1 VLAFYYCTNFAG
13 TVTGYSD
20 HIGLNTG
27 VGGSK
32 YISFEPGDAEAMR
45 ITAAGNVGIG
55 TTSPTINGGGLHVY
69 GSGQKGIRI
78 SGNSSNSYSVE
89 IGCDATKMSY
99 IQTVGTADRG
109 LQLYTGNAS
118 TIVMT
123 LTGSNVGIG
132 TTSPSNKLTIN
143 NNSDQLRLETSSGP
157 TSYYSVISAMY
168 DSSHPFGIYVANNSL
183 GTAEYMGVYAD
194 GGGFNNR
201 VSFPTGNVGI
211 GTTNPGGK
219 LHVVGSSYISASAN
233 TTNVKFEGGGG
244 NGLAFGTI
252 DSTSTY
258 ASWIQSGYVLSFS
271 TATYNLL
278 LQPLGGN
285 VIVGKSAGYGVGEVN
300 TLQLKSLLVF
310 GSDNTGSASNRNWN
324 IGTNGSAAGNM
335 DWTVGSTNTGWPNFA
350 YRLQLTSSG
359 SLNNTTGTYGTIS
372 DLRLKENISDARNYL
387 DDLLKLRVVKY
398 SLKEESSDFA
408 TKIGF
413 IAQEVEQVFPNL
425 VDQSDISYDGGDGIR
440 SVKTSILIPM
450 LLKSIQEL
458 SANVKTLEAKVQIL
472 ESK

>member
-1 VLAFYYCTNFAG
+1 MGILNEYVSTYVTRTKFGRWGTTSNLELYYDIAG
-13 TVTGYSD
+13 T
-20 HIGLNTG
+20 
-27 VGGSK
+27 
-32 YISFEPGDAEAMR
+32 EEAR
-45 ITAAGNVGIG
+45 ITRNYSTAVLKFNRDVTTDMIIDGNGNVGIG
-55 TTSPTINGGGLHVY
+55 TTS
-69 GSGQKGIRI
+69 
-78 SGNSSNSYSVE
+78 
-89 IGCDATKMSY
+89 
-99 IQTVGTADRG
+99 TA
-109 LQLYTGNAS
+109 
-118 TIVMT
+118 V
-123 LTGSNVGIG
+123 
-132 TTSPSNKLTIN
+132 
-143 NNSDQLRLETSSGP
+143 
-157 TSYYSVISAMY
+157 
-168 DSSHPFGIYVANNSL
+168 
-183 GTAEYMGVYAD
+183 
-194 GGGFNNR
+194 
-201 VSFPTGNVGI
+201 
-211 GTTNPGGK
+211 K
-219 LHVVGSSYISASAN
+219 LHVVGSSYISASTN
-233 TTNVKFEGGGG
+233 TTNIKFEGGGG

-252 DSTSTY
+252 DATSTF
-258 ASWIQSGYVLSFS
+258 ASWIQSGFVSNFG

-300 TLQLKSLLVF
+300 TLQLKSFIVF

-350 YRLQLTSSG
+350 YRLQLTSAG

-425 VDQSDISYDGGDGIR
+425 VDQSDVSYDGGEGIR